1 MSVWP
6 RLGDRFDLRRRS
18 ATRTGRFRV
27 RPGPRL
33 IAALVATVVLL
44 VGAYFWVRDSSLVA
58 VQQVKVTGDSG
69 PDAARIRTALVAAAR
84 NMRTRDVNMG
94 QLKTAVEPYPDV
106 KRLDVSTQ
114 FPHGMRIRVVEQMPV
129 AVVAEAGR
137 RIPVAGDGTLL
148 HDVAAGSTLPVISLT
163 VPPGGPRLTGYA
175 LSEVRLLAAAP
186 YQLLAKI
193 GGVSDGPAHGLV
205 AQLRDGPAIYFGDGG
220 RLVAKWNAATAVVAS
235 RESAGAVYSDVT
247 DPNRRAAGGGS
258 DSTRWTSATAGSATT
273 AAGSTANAN

>member
-6 RLGDRFDLRRRS
+6 RLGGRFDARRRS
-18 ATRTGRFRV
+18 ATRTGRFRF
-27 RPGPRL
+27 RPGRRL
-33 IAALVATVVLL
+33 IAALVATAVLL
-44 VGAYFWVRDSSLVA
+44 VGAYFWLRDSSLVA
-58 VQQVKVTGDSG
+58 VQQVKVTGASG

-84 NMRTRDVNMG
+84 NMTTLDVNLG
-94 QLKTAVEPYPDV
+94 QLKTAVQPYPDV
-106 KRLDVSTQ
+106 KSIDVATK
-114 FPHGMRIRVVEQMPV
+114 FPHGMRIRVIEQMPV
-129 AVVAEAGR
+129 AVVMEAGR

-148 HDVAAGSTLPVISLT
+148 HDVTAASTLPVISLG

-220 RLVAKWNAATAVVAS
+220 RLVAKWNAATAVLAS
-235 RESAGAVYSDVT
+235 RDSAAAVYVDVT
-247 DPNRRAAGGGS
+247 DPNRPAAGAGS
-258 DSTRWTSATAGSATT
+258 DSTAS
-273 AAGSTANAN
+273 AGSTSGTATTPGGSTTPSN